1 MSFANLN
8 FKIQFGKRFM
18 RMCKKAYTTFRDNS
32 IVSLLQ
38 HLHLPFF
45 ANSYS
50 WLTTETLD
58 TVVFTLT
65 TNLGVTSINTKYI
78 ILFIITFLL

>member
-1 MSFANLN
+1 MLK
-8 FKIQFGKRFM
+8 KI
-18 RMCKKAYTTFRDNS
+18 YTTLRDNS